1 MAKEVAISK
10 RVKISEAEQYMLL
23 AVGGAALFLG
33 VAIAVVVNFIHV
45 ISFNANVISEAD
57 KSIEKYSTTIR
68 DIGICPAPKGS
79 VYTIE
84 ELQACNPNTVSI
96 SEVPGSLR
104 SNIVENLANNDALN
118 SVPKEDS
125 SLCLNSATGKN
136 YTYSELN
143 KLYNNAKNSEEL
155 VAASVLLRSCS
166 ALRIIPDALPAYK
179 NEEALLSSLNKIFNI
194 SGWEPDNLS
203 PDSSSQLLDYGTNL
217 NSLTVRLSIE
227 GVSSFVTM
235 KVINNIETS
244 IRDFNFTT
252 ATIKWDKGNLDLQA
266 QANAFYMDKTTLSES
281 TKTIA
286 GDKKE

>member
-1 MAKEVAISK
+1 MAKEVAIGK
-10 RVKISEAEQYMLL
+10 RAKISEAEQYMLL

-57 KSIEKYSTTIR
+57 KSIVKYSTAIR

-79 VYTIE
+79 VYTLE

-104 SNIVENLANNDALN
+104 SDIVENLADNDALN

-125 SLCLNSATGKN
+125 SLCLNSATGKS

-155 VAASVLLRSCS
+155 ATASVLLRSCS
-166 ALRIIPDALPAYK
+166 ALRIIPDALPAYR

-194 SGWEPDNLS
+194 SGWEPDSLS
-203 PDSSSQLLDYGTNL
+203 PDSNSELLDYGTNL
-217 NSLTVRLSIE
+217 NSLAVRLSIE
-227 GVSSFVTM
+227 GVNSFVTM
-235 KVINNIETS
+235 NVINNIEHS
-244 IRDFNFTT
+244 IRDFNFKN

-266 QANAFYMDKTTLSES
+266 QASAFYMDKTTLTES